1 MRNLILSNLG
11 KDRLPGNRKTR
22 WSQARREQGRC
33 FCGEPTGKS
42 LCPKHLAIQR
52 ERMNKRR
59 REASKQKR
67 LMGNPYIITPLQ
79 LASDN
84 RYNVSFSRCFP
95 DRFLSK
101 IEIDAKTNCW
111 NWTAAVTNYKHAP
124 HIKYGIFSSDG
135 TAKGTTKAHQYAY
148 RVAKGLVPEG
158 LEIDHVCQN
167 SRCVNPA
174 HLEAVTHSLNCLRR
188 PRSGPL
194 PGCEMKAKAATA

>member
-1 MRNLILSNLG
+1 MRNSILNSLG

-33 FCGEPTGKS
+33 FCGEPIGGKS
-42 LCPKHLAIQR
+42 LCPKHAAIQR

-67 LMGNPYIITPLQ
+67 LLGNPYIVSHLQ

-84 RYNVSFSRCFP
+84 RYLHAYIEHFEE
-95 DRFLSK
+95 RFTSK
-101 IEIDAKTNCW
+101 IKIDPETHCW
-111 NWTAAVTNYKHAP
+111 NWAAGTKHP
-124 HIKYGIFSSDG
+124 IGRPYDKYGQFSEDG
-135 TAKGTTKAHQYAY
+135 THKTISAHRYAYLKAKGPIPA
-148 RVAKGLVPEG
+148 G
-158 LEIDHVCQN
+158 LELDHVCQN
-167 SRCVNPA
+167 KLCVNPA